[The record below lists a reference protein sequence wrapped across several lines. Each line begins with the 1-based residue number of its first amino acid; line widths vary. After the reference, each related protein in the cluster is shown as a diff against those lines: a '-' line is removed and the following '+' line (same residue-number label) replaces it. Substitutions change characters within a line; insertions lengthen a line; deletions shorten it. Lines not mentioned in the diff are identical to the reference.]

1 MTCDY
6 CLSDPMKEH
15 RLFSYFTANSSIPA
29 VFDALITAFVGLTE
43 LWLFLLVVLATI
55 ATATLPIN
63 TAVIATTDFST
74 AISYCQLLVTTTTAA
89 TTDICITLLVIVRV
103 IFCH

>member
-43 LWLFLLVVLATI
+43 LRLFLLVVLATI
-55 ATATLPIN
+55 ATATPPVTTTTI
-63 TAVIATTDFST
+63 TIADFST
-74 AISYCQLLVTTTTAA
+74 AVSYCKLLVTTTTAA
-89 TTDICITLLVIVRV
+89 TTDICIILLVIVLV
-103 IFCH
+103 IFCL